1 MYTQCPD
8 CLTIYR
14 IGAESLAGGRG
25 SFRCGHCA
33 TVFDALP
40 TLIDKLPLE
49 VIGELPRHP
58 APNAPPL
65 LAVPAMHP
73 QPRQI
78 PLFEQAVAPTST
90 ERSERTEPLLPGDW
104 LSQVPPTLYDPVG
117 RASFD
122 MRGAKSGAAESAK
135 PRPAQSA
142 APRNYARPQ
151 PPTSRGWVWSCVL
164 LACTLGAQIAW
175 AERERLLAEPVLRG
189 ALDQVLGWFGER
201 LPPMVQ
207 LEKLTLVSREVRPH
221 SSVPGALLITA
232 AVRNDSDLTL
242 AYPRVE
248 VKMTDLGGRAVALR
262 RFTPDEYLSDPA
274 GQLQG
279 LKPGALVPLVF
290 EVVDPGRDAFNYEF
304 AFREP

>member
-78 PLFEQAVAPTST
+78 PLFEQNAAQTSA
-90 ERSERTEPLLPGDW
+90 EPSERTEPSLPGDW

-122 MRGAKSGAAESAK
+122 MRGAKSGGPDSVK
-135 PRPAQSA
+135 PKAAQSA
-142 APRNYARPQ
+142 TSRHYPRPQ
-151 PPTSRGWVWSCVL
+151 APASRGWVWSCVL

-207 LEKLTLVSREVRPH
+207 LDALTLVSREVRPH
-221 SSVPGALLITA
+221 SSVPGALLISA
-232 AVRNDSDLTL
+232 AVRNDSNVAL
-242 AYPRVE
+242 AYPRIE
-248 VKMTDLGGRAVALR
+248 VKMMDLGGRAIALR

-274 GQLQG
+274 GQLRG
-279 LKPGALVPLVF
+279 LQPGALVPLVF